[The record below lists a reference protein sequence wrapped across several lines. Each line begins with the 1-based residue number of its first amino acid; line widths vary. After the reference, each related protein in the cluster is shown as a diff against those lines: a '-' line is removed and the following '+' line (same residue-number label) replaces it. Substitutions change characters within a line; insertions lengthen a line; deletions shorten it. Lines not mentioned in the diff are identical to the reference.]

1 MMIEMLKSKIHR
13 ATVTGA
19 ELDYTGSVSIDPA
32 LVEAVGLREFEKVD
46 VLDIDN
52 GARLTTYVIL
62 GEPGEVCVN
71 GAAAR
76 LVQKGDRVIIA
87 AYAQLDETEA
97 ESFRPK
103 IVLVDEINAITQRFG
118 QSSHRWPPCLGEHTP
133 TGFYCPRL
141 SMTDRTAG

>member
-19 ELDYTGSVSIDPA
+19 ELDYTGSVAIDPA
-32 LVEAVGLREFEKVD
+32 LCEAVGLREYEKVD

-62 GEPGEVCVN
+62 GQPGEICVN

-76 LVQKGDRVIIA
+76 LVHRGDRVIIA

-97 ESFRPK
+97 ETFRPK
-103 IVLVDEINAITQRFG
+103 IVLVDEINAITERFG
-118 QSSHRWPPCLGEHTP
+118 QPARP
-133 TGFYCPRL
+133 
-141 SMTDRTAG
+141 

>member
-32 LVEAVGLREFEKVD
+32 LCGAVGLREYEKVD

-76 LVQKGDRVIIA
+76 LVHKGDRIIICS
-87 AYAQLDETEA
+87 YAQLDEHEA
-97 ESFRPK
+97 AHFRPK
-103 IVLVDEINAITQRFG
+103 IVLVNEINTVTERFG
-118 QSSHRWPPCLGEHTP
+118 QATSENVTIHG
-133 TGFYCPRL
+133 
-141 SMTDRTAG
+141 TDSGGTA

>member
-19 ELDYTGSVSIDPA
+19 ELDYAGSVAIDPA
-32 LVEAVGLREFEKVD
+32 LCEAVGLREFEKVD

-62 GEPGEVCVN
+62 GEPGEICVN

-76 LVQKGDRVIIA
+76 LVHRGDRVIIA
-87 AYAQLDETEA
+87 AYAQLNEDEA
-97 ESFRPK
+97 ETFRPK
-103 IVLVDEINAITQRFG
+103 IVLVDEINAITERFG
-118 QSSHRWPPCLGEHTP
+118 QPARP
-133 TGFYCPRL
+133 
-141 SMTDRTAG
+141 

>member
-32 LVEAVGLREFEKVD
+32 LCEAVGLREFEKVD

-62 GEPGEVCVN
+62 GAPGEVCVN

-76 LVQKGDRVIIA
+76 LVHRGDRVIIC
-87 AYAQLDETEA
+87 AYAQLDENEA
-97 ESFRPK
+97 ESFRPR
-103 IVLVDEINAITQRFG
+103 IVLVDEINSIVERFDLI
-118 QSSHRWPPCLGEHTP
+118 R
-133 TGFYCPRL
+133 
-141 SMTDRTAG
+141 

>member
-19 ELDYTGSVSIDPA
+19 DINYTGSIAIDPA
-32 LVEAVGLREFEKVD
+32 LCESVGLREFEKVD

-62 GEPGEVCVN
+62 GEAEEICLN

-76 LVQKGDRVIIA
+76 LVHKGDRVIIV
-87 AYAQLDETEA
+87 AYAQIDEREADGFEPRMILLDGNNRIEQA
-97 ESFRPK
+97 
-103 IVLVDEINAITQRFG
+103 L
-118 QSSHRWPPCLGEHTP
+118 
-133 TGFYCPRL
+133 
-141 SMTDRTAG
+141 